1 MHPLRSR
8 SLFVAIVFLGATDFT
23 AAQDQRPYGF
33 SQADAPAQLALEQRF
48 DAALDAQQIGAW
60 LQQLSSGANHVGAPH
75 NKENAEFLLQQ
86 FKDWGWHAEI
96 ETYDA
101 LYPTPKRVAL
111 ELVAPTTFTAKLSE
125 PPIDGD
131 ATSQRTDGLPPYNVY
146 GADGDVTGPLVYVN
160 QGMDDDYKELA
171 RRGIDVKGAIVIT
184 RYGGGWRGHQTEARL
199 RARRDRLPDLFGSQR
214 RRLRDGRHVPER
226 WLASGRRRAARLGAR
241 SDGSTPAIPSLP
253 ALARQRKRSA
263 CASRMQRHC

>member
-1 MHPLRSR
+1 MVGSR
-8 SLFVAIVFLGATDFT
+8 NALAKQNLNT
-23 AAQDQRPYGF
+23 ADHETVTCKIAPEHVPVRRDACLSSRPDLAAADDQPPYGF

-86 FKDWGWHAEI
+86 FKDWGWQAEI

-125 PPIDGD
+125 P
-131 ATSQRTDGLPPYNVY
+131 
-146 GADGDVTGPLVYVN
+146 
-160 QGMDDDYKELA
+160 
-171 RRGIDVKGAIVIT
+171 
-184 RYGGGWRGHQTEARL
+184 
-199 RARRDRLPDLFGSQR
+199 RDRR
-214 RRLRDGRHVPER
+214 
-226 WLASGRRRAARLGAR
+226 
-241 SDGSTPAIPSLP
+241 
-253 ALARQRKRSA
+253 
-263 CASRMQRHC
+263 